1 MTVEAWAELVD
12 LITTG
17 AAAKGD
23 TKIAPSLL
31 IYELAGI
38 VAPDERDRLCRA
50 VTAVAT
56 EGRVA
61 LQFIPKF

>member
-12 LITTG
+12 LLNTG
-17 AAAKGD
+17 AASKRD
-23 TKIAPSLL
+23 PSIAPSLL

-38 VAPDERDRLCRA
+38 VPADERDRLRIA
-50 VTAVAT
+50 VTKVVA

-61 LQFIPKF
+61 LRFIPKF